1 MKAPLRIGVIGTGS
15 LGYHHA
21 RILRDVRTVDFK
33 GFFEANA
40 DRAGTVSRELSIR
53 AYPTLEALLADV
65 DAVSIVVP
73 TVAHHAVA
81 MQALAAGKH
90 LLIEKPIAATIEEAD
105 ELLALAK
112 QKGVMVQIGHIERFN
127 RAIRAALPYVEEPLF
142 IDSDRLAPFNPR
154 GSDVAVVL
162 DLMIHDIDLL
172 LTLTG
177 AKVTHVSAVGIPV
190 LTPSIDIANAR
201 LTFANGAVATI
212 TASRVSKDRMR
223 KLRIFQRN
231 GYLSLDLAAGTGEMY
246 RLRSDVDLPTL
257 VRTAQPI
264 EAFVERVAIDAP
276 EGEPLR
282 LELESFVAAITG
294 TSPVAVTGENGRDAL
309 EVALNIVTDIE
320 RSLPSVGGALR
331 AGLGKVADPSADLSA
346 GPSA

>member
-21 RILRDVRTVDFK
+21 RILRDVRTVDFR

-264 EAFVERVAIDAP
+264 DAFVERVAIDAP

-294 TSPVAVTGENGRDAL
+294 KAPVAVTGENGRDAL
-309 EVALNIVTDIE
+309 DVALNIVKDIE

-331 AGLGKVADPSADLSA
+331 AGLGKVADPSAD
-346 GPSA
+346 PSADSSA

>member
-1 MKAPLRIGVIGTGS
+1 MTTAPIKIGVIGAGS

-21 RILRDVRTVDFK
+21 RLLRDVRAVSLR
-33 GFFEANA
+33 GFYESNA
-40 DRAGTVSRELSIR
+40 DRAGVVERELGVR
-53 AYPTLEALLADV
+53 AFPTLEALLADV

-73 TVAHHAVA
+73 TKAHYAVA
-81 MQALAAGKH
+81 KQALEAGKH
-90 LLIEKPIAATIEEAD
+90 VLIEKPITSTIEEAD

-112 QKGVMVQIGHIERFN
+112 SKGAIVLIGHIERFY
-127 RAIRAALPYVEEPLF
+127 RAIRAALPYVDHPLF

-177 AKVTHVSAVGIPV
+177 AKVTSVSAVGIPV

-201 LTFANGAVATI
+201 IGFASGAVATI

-231 GYLSLDLAAGTGEMY
+231 GYLSLDLAAGTGELY
-246 RLRSDVDLPTL
+246 RLRSDVDLASL
-257 VRTAQPI
+257 VQSAQPL
-264 EAFVERVAIDAP
+264 EAFVEHVTIDAP
-276 EGEPLR
+276 DGEPLK
-282 LELESFVAAITG
+282 LELESFVAALLG
-294 TSPVAVTGENGRDAL
+294 EAPVAVTGQDGREAL
-309 EVALNIVTDIE
+309 AVALNIVREIE
-320 RSLPSVGGALR
+320 RSLPAAALHT
-331 AGLGKVADPSADLSA
+331 GLGLGA
-346 GPSA
+346 